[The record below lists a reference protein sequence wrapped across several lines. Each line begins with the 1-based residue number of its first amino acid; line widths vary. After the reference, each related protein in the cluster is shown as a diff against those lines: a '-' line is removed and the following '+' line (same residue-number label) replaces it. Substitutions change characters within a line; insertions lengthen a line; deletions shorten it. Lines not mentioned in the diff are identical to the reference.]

1 MAQRI
6 PALSVVGKSD
16 SGKTTLLEKL
26 IPELKRRGYRVAV
39 IKHDVHGFSIDIPG
53 KDSWRLQQAGA
64 DQVLIAAPDKLAHI
78 RRLERELPL
87 EEILA
92 GISGVDLILTEGYK
106 RGPLPK
112 IEVSRRERS
121 QELLCAEEEL
131 FAIVS
136 DQRFPLAVPQFD
148 LDDAAGLADLI
159 EARFLITEDT
169 ENTEDTE
176 KRVFL

>member
-1 MAQRI
+1 MARHI

-39 IKHDVHGFSIDIPG
+39 IKHDVHGFQIDIPG
-53 KDSWRLQQAGA
+53 KDSWRFQRAGA
-64 DQVLIAAPDKLAHI
+64 DQVLIAAPDKLAHV
-78 RRLERELPL
+78 RRLEHELPL

-92 GISGVDLILTEGYK
+92 QIAGVDLVLTEGYK

-121 QELLCAEEEL
+121 QELLCSEGEL

-136 DQRFPLAVPQFD
+136 DQRFPLDVPQFD

-159 EARFLITEDT
+159 EARLLNLTAEDT
-169 ENTEDTE
+169 ERT
-176 KRVFL
+176 K